1 MMILLIMTA
10 RQCRNSEQTLRSG
23 ETMPAVAAMLQINF
37 LAAFRA
43 RIFPRSSRGGSP
55 PGDPTNGGALTFLGP
70 TVDAYLE
77 RYRPV
82 LARTGHL
89 ATALWLSAN
98 DGTSMSYD
106 GVEHTISKTT
116 QSTIGVNVSPHLFR
130 TSAAS
135 TSAIYAGATNT
146 RPTQNLVSKIFT
158 HHASSTLD
166 GHHRTF
172 DIVVAL
178 DRTRLGKRQYV

>member
-1 MMILLIMTA
+1 MILLIMTA

-135 TSAIYAGATNT
+135 TSAIYAGATPQLGSAVLSHRDPPVTEEHYN
-146 RPTQNLVSKIFT
+146 R
-158 HHASSTLD
+158 ASSFSAA
-166 GHHRTF
+166 RAYA
-172 DIVVAL
+172 DIIREYYHV
-178 DRTRLGKRQYV
+178 